1 MQEEH
6 AEYVRSM
13 ATLSAFMAGFVNIAF
28 IQFDFEASEIPR
40 GVLMGFGVTNALTVG
55 FMPQYDVLHN
65 FLSYSSGLIVPNQ

>member
-28 IQFDFEASEIPR
+28 IQFDFDSSEISY
-40 GVLMGFGVTNALTVG
+40 GILMGFGITNALTVS
-55 FMPQYDVLHN
+55 F
-65 FLSYSSGLIVPNQ
+65 IT